1 MKVITE
7 EEKNAENKAVLLGS
21 VRGLAIGA
29 MCSLGIYAAAKARFR
44 PLLRMSASAKSA
56 TFVTPPLFFALV
68 DAEKGNNKFDKEMY
82 SHDEEEREKNVQ
94 RNVWNSMST
103 KEQIRSTLSNGKYK
117 IITGIWA
124 LSLWGSWKLANRDQ
138 LLSKAQRFYNARMYA
153 QFVTLLLLL
162 GSIGLSMK
170 DEQKHRN
177 TIGKDDYFSRILSAA
192 KSREATL

>member
-21 VRGLAIGA
+21 VKGLAIGA

-68 DAEKGNNKFDKEMY
+68 DAEKENNKFDKEMY
-82 SHDEEEREKNVQ
+82 SHDEEEREKKVQ

-103 KEQIRSTLSNGKYK
+103 KEQIRSTLSSEKYK
-117 IITGIWA
+117 IITGVWA

-153 QFVTLLLLL
+153 QFVTILLLL

-177 TIGKDDYFSRILSAA
+177 TIRRDDYFSRILSAA
-192 KSREATL
+192 KSREAAL